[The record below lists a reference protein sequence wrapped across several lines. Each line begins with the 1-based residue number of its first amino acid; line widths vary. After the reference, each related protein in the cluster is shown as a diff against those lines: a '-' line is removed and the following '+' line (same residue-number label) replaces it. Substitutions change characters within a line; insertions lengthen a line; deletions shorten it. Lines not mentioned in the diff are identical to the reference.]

1 MSLFW
6 ESAEKSGDF
15 SRSNDFSRVLKPE
28 FQCVEQKS
36 SAEIPVTRYFPLCFT
51 LEEICAFPQ
60 DLIQNMD
67 GDEQLLAATS
77 ESPPP
82 AAESLSLAGLMI
94 RAEPVLC
101 AVCSELTDEP
111 FKIEKIF
118 AGTYEKSL
126 PNLVLGSLQDL
137 RSRQSCP
144 LCRLTRQILLADREV
159 RNNPDG
165 VAFLVHR
172 ALPPSFLVIYRL
184 QEQEPYK
191 GTIQLLEINSPEGP
205 PPSSIVRDPTTL
217 TSTANLRA
225 LQTGGLNYDLISSWM
240 NACHTLHGPECNEVH
255 SNSLQVFDMILID
268 VVGQRLVTL
277 PSDTRYFALSYV
289 WGTAKSFNTTQAT
302 VEALK
307 VSGALADTS
316 IPKTLRD
323 AMELTVRLGEKYLWV
338 DALCIIQDDE
348 EGKMDLILKMDII
361 YNQALLTVVALSGEH
376 ADAGLPGVSKDSRS
390 PIGPLEHFPTSGN
403 DTLSFTIQHPGLGLK
418 VKDSVYATRGWT
430 YQERLLS
437 PRRLYL
443 TESQAYFHCNCAIY
457 EEQRGMENRSNFL
470 SPGLMDDGMA
480 FDLPSGWIDQG
491 GNYRLDDG
499 QYLLPLAELHNPL
512 LSTQGE
518 FPIPPLGAR
527 LFARGPT
534 GDTTFVISSPDG
546 GRDRMVIYEGGNG
559 SCDPVLSSRI
569 AGRENQTWMTGVDK
583 YTRIVEQFTD
593 LQLTEPGDILH
604 AFSGVANTMAG
615 MFGGDMTCGLPQQQF
630 DLSLLWAPAGFLSW
644 RERDRNG
651 ELFRVPFPT
660 WSWAAWQGQVKYYH
674 RDFEFYS
681 DLLLGEV
688 ETFWVEK
695 NGSFLEILRGDF
707 PPNPRQGTSF
717 MIHARCTVAHGNLP
731 VLRLV
736 PTGLATQVLHFR
748 AQVLDASLFELKAAQ
763 SWQWPPTDPDAQ
775 IPYARGF
782 HMEAFQE
789 KHAAPRITFGH
800 RDGTAACG
808 ILLMQDPDFS
818 WPTEGEGYKMVL
830 LSRWRQNINWASAE
844 AETTNDFNGD
854 WAIANIMLIKVDPQ
868 GIGERVAIGMMKI
881 SSWILETPRWGYICL
896 L

>member
-1 MSLFW
+1 
-6 ESAEKSGDF
+6 
-15 SRSNDFSRVLKPE
+15 
-28 FQCVEQKS
+28 
-36 SAEIPVTRYFPLCFT
+36 
-51 LEEICAFPQ
+51 
-60 DLIQNMD
+60 
-67 GDEQLLAATS
+67 
-77 ESPPP
+77 
-82 AAESLSLAGLMI
+82 
-94 RAEPVLC
+94 
-101 AVCSELTDEP
+101 
-111 FKIEKIF
+111 
-118 AGTYEKSL
+118 
-126 PNLVLGSLQDL
+126 
-137 RSRQSCP
+137 
-144 LCRLTRQILLADREV
+144 
-159 RNNPDG
+159 
-165 VAFLVHR
+165 
-172 ALPPSFLVIYRL
+172 
-184 QEQEPYK
+184 
-191 GTIQLLEINSPEGP
+191 
-205 PPSSIVRDPTTL
+205 
-217 TSTANLRA
+217 
-225 LQTGGLNYDLISSWM
+225 
-240 NACHTLHGPECNEVH
+240 
-255 SNSLQVFDMILID
+255 MILID

-403 DTLSFTIQHPGLGLK
+403 DTLCFTIQHPGLGLK
-418 VKDSVYATRGWT
+418 VRDSIYATRGWT

-457 EEQRGMENRSNFL
+457 EEQRGMENCSNFL

-480 FDLPSGWIDQG
+480 FDLPSGWVDQG
-491 GNYRLDDG
+491 GNYRLHDG
-499 QYLLPLAELHNPL
+499 QYLLPLAQLHNPL

-518 FPIPPLGAR
+518 FPTPPLGAR
-527 LFARGPT
+527 LFARGPS
-534 GDTTFVISSPDG
+534 GDTTFVLSSPDA
-546 GRDRMVIYEGGNG
+546 GRDRIVVYDGGNG
-559 SCDPVLSSRI
+559 SCDPVLSPRI
-569 AGRENQTWMTGVDK
+569 AGRE
-583 YTRIVEQFTD
+583 
-593 LQLTEPGDILH
+593 L
-604 AFSGVANTMAG
+604 
-615 MFGGDMTCGLPQQQF
+615 MFGGDMVCGLPQQQI

-651 ELFRVPFPT
+651 ELLRVPFPS
-660 WSWAAWQGQVKYYH
+660 WSWAGWQGQVKYYH

-681 DLLLGEV
+681 DLILGEV

-707 PPNPRQGTSF
+707 PLNPRQGTSV
-717 MIHARCTVAHGNLP
+717 MIHARCTVTHGNLP
-731 VLRLV
+731 VLSLV
-736 PTGLATQVLHFR
+736 PAGLARQVLHFR

-789 KHAAPRITFGH
+789 KHAAPRITFGYRH
-800 RDGTAACG
+800 GTAPCG

-818 WPTEGEGYKMVL
+818 WPTEGEGYRMVL
-830 LSRWRQNINWASAE
+830 LSRWRQNINWANAE
-844 AETTNDFNGD
+844 AETPNDFNGQ
-854 WAIANIMLIKVDPQ
+854 WAIANIMLIKVDPE

-881 SSWILETPRWGYICL
+881 SSWFLGTPRWGYICL